1 MSHSIRPTLLLGLTA
16 LTLLAG
22 CKKKETPP
30 PPQAP
35 AAAPAAPVPL
45 AVAGVT
51 LGKGVDASRMVT
63 SPSSVFGVR
72 DTIYASVYTQGV
84 GANATVGAKWEF
96 VKQDGSTVAVNETSQ
111 TITTTGPAY
120 TEFHI
125 SKASAWPK
133 GKYRVTVTLN
143 GAASAPVEFDV
154 Q

>member
-1 MSHSIRPTLLLGLTA
+1 MPHAIRPTLCFGLTA
-16 LTLLAG
+16 LALLAG
-22 CKKKETPP
+22 CKKKDAPP
-30 PPQAP
+30 PPQTP
-35 AAAPAAPVPL
+35 AVVPAAPVPL
-45 AVAGVT
+45 AIAGVT
-51 LGKGVDASRMVT
+51 LGKGVDASKMVT
-63 SPSSVFGVR
+63 TPSSIFGVR

-133 GKYRVTVTLN
+133 GKYRVTVRLD
-143 GAASAPVEFDV
+143 GAASAPVEFDI

>member
-1 MSHSIRPTLLLGLTA
+1 MSHSTRPTLILGLAA
-16 LTLLAG
+16 LTLMAG
-22 CKKKETPP
+22 CKKKE
-30 PPQAP
+30 AP
-35 AAAPAAPVPL
+35 APAETPAALPAAPLPL
-45 AVAGVT
+45 AVGGIT
-51 LGKGVDASRMVT
+51 LGKSVDASAMVMT
-63 SPSSVFGVR
+63 PSSVFGVR
-72 DTIYASVYTQGV
+72 DTIYASVYTQGI
-84 GANATVGAKWEF
+84 GANATVAAKWEF

-133 GKYRVTVTLN
+133 GKYRVSVTLN

>member
-1 MSHSIRPTLLLGLTA
+1 MPLSIRPTVILGLTA

-22 CKKKETPP
+22 CKKKEPP
-30 PPQAP
+30 APPAETP
-35 AAAPAAPVPL
+35 AAQPAPLPVS
-45 AVAGVT
+45 VAGVS
-51 LGKGVDASRMVT
+51 LGKSIDASKMVT
-63 SPSSVFGVR
+63 APTSVFGVR
-72 DTIYASVYTQGV
+72 DTIYASVYTQGDGV
-84 GANATVGAKWEF
+84 NATIGAKWEF
-96 VKQDGSTVAVNETSQ
+96 VKQDGSTVAVNESSQ

-143 GAASAPVEFDV
+143 GAASAPAEFDV